1 MSQATALTG
10 FAATVYCKL
19 LASWFLIVFIAKVS
33 IVTCIFLAIDQWFIL
48 CRPEQH
54 QTTFGRQRVKT
65 FILFTWIIGAVT
77 AITLVFSFEN
87 NGESC
92 DTTPLFGMGF
102 QTQQAIILVQ
112 TSVTVFLP
120 CLITWVA
127 IGASL
132 RQRKNFQVQANQK
145 DSGKKLAMNS
155 TVVLTVTLSWFFEEI
170 SAIIVQGHSSGSNV
184 RHYAR
189 MLALCTPCIIPCIC
203 FTMTEEL
210 RKKVK
215 LLFLRRGRAGEEENS
230 TTDNPWKERA
240 GKNTALESTV
250 VSLEEEDETKNKMK
264 KQYSFERENALN
276 QEKEL
281 SQGNLITENHYENI
295 DLSKE
300 NKQQSFLTPPQL
312 AVRRES
318 CQSFDVMES
327 ERSPSAA
334 RYVKRGEMSKI
345 AIIW

>member
-1 MSQATALTG
+1 MSQATTLTG
-10 FAATVYCKL
+10 FAATVYCKV
-19 LASWFLIVFIAKVS
+19 LASWFLIVLLVKVS
-33 IVTCIFLAIDQWFIL
+33 IVTCMFLAIDQWFIL

-54 QTTFGRQRVKT
+54 QITFGRQRVKT

-112 TSVTVFLP
+112 TFVTVFLP

-127 IGASL
+127 IGGSL
-132 RQRKNFQVQANQK
+132 RQRKNFQVQASQK
-145 DSGKKLAMNS
+145 DSCKNILMYS
-155 TVVLTVTLSWFFEEI
+155 TVVLTVTLSWFFEEV
-170 SAIIVQGHSSGSNV
+170 SAIVQGHSSGSNV

-189 MLALCTPCIIPCIC
+189 MLALCTPCLIPCIC
-203 FTMTEEL
+203 FTMSEEL
-210 RKKVK
+210 RKQVK
-215 LLFLRRGRAGEEENS
+215 LLFLRRGRAEEEENS
-230 TTDNPWKERA
+230 TTDNPREEHA

-250 VSLEEEDETKNKMK
+250 VSLAEEDEAKNKN
-264 KQYSFERENALN
+264 QYSFERENALN
-276 QEKEL
+276 QEKDCR
-281 SQGNLITENHYENI
+281 QGNLITENHYENI

-300 NKQQSFLTPPQL
+300 NKEQPLLAPPQL
-312 AVRRES
+312 AVRREF

-327 ERSPSAA
+327 ERSPSVA